1 MGWLDWTI
9 VALYVAAMIVITAR
23 VSSRQSTQADYF
35 LAGRRL
41 GGTWLGFSILATQVS
56 AISLI
61 SGPAFVAARPGGGLS
76 WLQYE
81 IAVPLASAVLLL
93 GIAPAMR
100 RSRATTIYEFVENRL
115 GRPSGAA
122 LAISFLA
129 ARGIATGAV
138 LYTTALLIAQTLG
151 VPTAL
156 ALLGISGSAV
166 LYTVIGGIEA
176 DVWSDVM
183 QLGVLLLAL
192 IAAVIICLL
201 QIGGVEALLSKTD
214 PERTRILMTDVLGF
228 ERSSAPGL
236 LPMIAGG
243 FVLYLS
249 YYGCDQS
256 QAQRLL
262 SAHRL
267 RDARWAL
274 ILNGVLRMPL
284 AAIYCVFGL
293 ALGVWLQSTDAAIA
307 EEIRSQ
313 PDRLVPIYLMHSAPT
328 GLRGLFVA
336 GLLAASMSSFD
347 SNFNSLSAVTLR
359 DILRDRRSDTGVG
372 RSRLYAAV
380 WGVLATSAAF
390 LFAGS
395 KTTVIE
401 AVNSAGSLLYGPVL
415 ALVAFAAFCA
425 ERRNESAPPRG
436 AGFAVAFILGVAV
449 NCGVWIFEPEVS
461 WMWWNV
467 LGFAVTAAGIGI
479 AAMRGG
485 DLQIPRWRLRIGF
498 AEVALASISIAMVIL
513 FGFVPGIFG

>member
-9 VALYVAAMIVITAR
+9 IGLYVTAIIGITAR

-41 GGTWLGFSILATQVS
+41 GGTWLGLSILATQVS

-61 SGPAFVAARPGGGLS
+61 SGPAFVAARSGGGLS

-100 RSRATTIYEFVENRL
+100 RSRATTIYEFVESRL
-115 GRPSGAA
+115 GRTSGVV
-122 LAISFLA
+122 LAVSFLA
-129 ARGIATGAV
+129 ARGLATGAV
-138 LYTTALLIAQTLG
+138 LYTTSLLIGQTLG
-151 VPTAL
+151 VPTSAAL
-156 ALLGISGSAV
+156 IGISGSAV

-192 IAAVIICLL
+192 LAAIVICVL
-201 QIGGVEALLSKTD
+201 QIGGVDALLSRTE
-214 PERTRILMTDVLGF
+214 PERTRILMTEVFGF

-243 FVLYLS
+243 FFLYLS

-262 SAHRL
+262 SARRL

-274 ILNGVLRMPL
+274 ILNAALRMPL
-284 AAIYCVFGL
+284 AALYCVFGL
-293 ALGVWLQSTDAAIA
+293 ALAVWLQSADAALA

-359 DILRDRRSDTGVG
+359 DILRDRRSDAGVG
-372 RSRLYAAV
+372 RSRLYAAG

-401 AVNSAGSLLYGPVL
+401 AVNSAGSLFYGPVL
-415 ALVAFAAFCA
+415 ALVAFAAFRA
-425 ERRNESAPPRG
+425 ERRNAVTSDRG
-436 AGFAVAFILGVAV
+436 NGFAIAFVLGVAV
-449 NCGVWIFEPEVS
+449 NCGIWAFAPGVS
-461 WMWWNV
+461 WMWWNL
-467 LGFAVTAAGIGI
+467 LGFAVTAAGIGV

-485 DLQIPRWRLRIGF
+485 NLQLPRWRLRIGL

-513 FGFVPGIFG
+513 FAFVPGIFG